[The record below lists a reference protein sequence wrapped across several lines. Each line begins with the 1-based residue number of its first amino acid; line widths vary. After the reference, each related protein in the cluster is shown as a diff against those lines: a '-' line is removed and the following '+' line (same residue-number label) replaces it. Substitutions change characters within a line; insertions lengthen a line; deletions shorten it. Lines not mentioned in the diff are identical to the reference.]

1 MNINKQIQVLIPEMR
16 EWRHH
21 IHQNPEIAYEE
32 NNTSDFIAKKLNEF
46 GIEVHRGFGG
56 TGIVGVIHG
65 QHKGTS
71 NKSIGIRA
79 DMDALPMSEKT
90 NLIYSSKNEG
100 KMHAC
105 GHDGH
110 STMLLGAA
118 KYLAQ
123 TRNFCGTVYCI
134 FQPAEE
140 GGNAGA
146 KAMIN
151 DGLFTK
157 FHIDS
162 VWGIHNWPGVPVGQ
176 AVIHKGFAMAG
187 GDIIIL
193 TIEGKGGHA
202 AQPQFSNDPIVSAG
216 LTITALQTAIS
227 RQLNPFDQAVLSLTK
242 INGGSAFN
250 VIPDNVSIGGTLRS
264 TNKKT
269 RDEMLTKIK
278 KIASNACDINNCKVN
293 LEIRHGYPSTI
304 NDIKS
309 AEFASKVFEDTFGIG
324 SLDKIEKPTMTSEDF
339 SYMLQKKPGAYIW
352 LGAGENSEKLHSVY
366 YDFNDE
372 LLPIGATYWSNLA
385 ETILTK

>member
-162 VWGIHNWPGVPVGQ
+162 VWGIHNWPGIPVGQ

-293 LEIRHGYPSTI
+293 LEIRPGYPSTI

-309 AEFASKVFEDTFGIG
+309 AEFASKVFEDTFGTG

-339 SYMLQKKPGAYIW
+339 SYMLQEKPGAYIW

>member
-146 KAMIN
+146 KTMIN

-176 AVIHKGFAMAG
+176 AVIHKGFSMAG

-293 LEIRHGYPSTI
+293 LEIRPGYPSTI

-339 SYMLQKKPGAYIW
+339 SYMLQEKPGAYIW

-372 LLPIGATYWSNLA
+372 LLPIGATYWSTLA

>member
-269 RDEMLTKIK
+269 RDDMLTKIK

-293 LEIRHGYPSTI
+293 LEIRPGYPSTI

-339 SYMLQKKPGAYIW
+339 SYMLQEKPGAYIW

>member
-21 IHQNPEIAYEE
+21 IHQNAEIAYEE

-293 LEIRHGYPSTI
+293 LEIRPGYPSTI

-339 SYMLQKKPGAYIW
+339 SYMLQEKPGAYIW

>member
-1 MNINKQIQVLIPEMR
+1 MNINKHIQVLIPEMR

-65 QHKGTS
+65 EHKGTS

-269 RDEMLTKIK
+269 RDDMLTKIK
-278 KIASNACDINNCKVN
+278 KIESNACDINNCKVN
-293 LEIRHGYPSTI
+293 LEIRPGYPSTI

-339 SYMLQKKPGAYIW
+339 SYMLQEKPGAYIW

>member
-32 NNTSDFIAKKLNEF
+32 NNTSDFIAQKLNEF

-56 TGIVGVIHG
+56 TGIVGVIQG
-65 QHKGTS
+65 KHKGTS

-269 RDEMLTKIK
+269 RDDMLTKIK

-293 LEIRHGYPSTI
+293 LEIRPGYPSTI

-339 SYMLQKKPGAYIW
+339 SYMLQEKPGAYIW

-372 LLPIGATYWSNLA
+372 LLPIGAAYWSNLA

>member
-65 QHKGTS
+65 EHKGTS

-118 KYLAQ
+118 KYLAE

-162 VWGIHNWPGVPVGQ
+162 VWGIHNWPGVPVGK

-293 LEIRHGYPSTI
+293 LEIRPGYPSTI
-304 NDIKS
+304 NEIKS

-339 SYMLQKKPGAYIW
+339 SYMLQEKPGAYIW

>member
-32 NNTSDFIAKKLNEF
+32 NNTSDFISKKLNEF

-65 QHKGTS
+65 QHKVTS

-293 LEIRHGYPSTI
+293 LEIRPGYPSTI

-339 SYMLQKKPGAYIW
+339 SYMLQEKPGAYIW

>member
-65 QHKGTS
+65 EHKGTS

-176 AVIHKGFAMAG
+176 AVIHKGFSMAG

-293 LEIRHGYPSTI
+293 LEIRPGYPSTI

-339 SYMLQKKPGAYIW
+339 SYMLQEKPGAYIW

-372 LLPIGATYWSNLA
+372 LLPIGATYWSTLA

>member
-32 NNTSDFIAKKLNEF
+32 NNTSDFIAQKLNEF

-56 TGIVGVIHG
+56 TGIVGVIQG
-65 QHKGTS
+65 KHKGTS

-118 KYLAQ
+118 KYLAE

-162 VWGIHNWPGVPVGQ
+162 VWGIHNWPGVPVGR

-269 RDEMLTKIK
+269 RDDMLTKIK

-293 LEIRHGYPSTI
+293 LEIRPGYPSTI

-309 AEFASKVFEDTFGIG
+309 AEFASKVF
-324 SLDKIEKPTMTSEDF
+324 
-339 SYMLQKKPGAYIW
+339 
-352 LGAGENSEKLHSVY
+352 
-366 YDFNDE
+366 
-372 LLPIGATYWSNLA
+372 
-385 ETILTK
+385 

>member
-1 MNINKQIQVLIPEMR
+1 MR

-162 VWGIHNWPGVPVGQ
+162 VWGIHNWPGIPVGQ

-293 LEIRHGYPSTI
+293 LEIRPGYPSTI

-339 SYMLQKKPGAYIW
+339 SYMLQEKPGAYIW

>member
-278 KIASNACDINNCKVN
+278 KIASNACDINNCTVN
-293 LEIRHGYPSTI
+293 LEIRPGYPSTI

-339 SYMLQKKPGAYIW
+339 SYMLQEKPGAYIW